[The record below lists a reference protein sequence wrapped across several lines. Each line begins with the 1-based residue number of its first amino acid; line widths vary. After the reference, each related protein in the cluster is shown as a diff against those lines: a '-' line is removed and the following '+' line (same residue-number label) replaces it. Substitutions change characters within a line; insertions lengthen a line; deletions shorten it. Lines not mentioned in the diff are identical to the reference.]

1 MVVSITH
8 GDRSMHAIV
17 RRGALFALAAFAL
30 AVPASARAQNVLAVT
45 GESTPAV
52 VQPAGPTVA
61 AASVAVQAL
70 PASSADASAEAAA
83 MQSRAGLGQSR
94 ALMFV
99 GLATLIAG
107 AVIGGDAGT
116 VIMIAGA
123 GIGLWG
129 LYQYLQ

>member
-1 MVVSITH
+1 
-8 GDRSMHAIV
+8 MHAIV
-17 RRGALFALAAFAL
+17 RRSALFALAAIAL

-45 GESTPAV
+45 GEGVPV
-52 VQPAGPTVA
+52 VAQPAGPTVA

-116 VIMIAGA
+116 IIMVAGA

>member
-1 MVVSITH
+1 
-8 GDRSMHAIV
+8 MHAMIP
-17 RRGALFALAAFAL
+17 RGALVALAAFAL
-30 AVPASARAQNVLAVT
+30 AVPASARAQNAVGVSDET
-45 GESTPAV
+45 VAAV
-52 VQPAGPTVA
+52 AQPSGPTVA

-116 VIMIAGA
+116 IIMVAGA

>member
-1 MVVSITH
+1 MPATI
-8 GDRSMHAIV
+8 
-17 RRGALFALAAFAL
+17 RRGALFALAAITL
-30 AVPASARAQNVLAVT
+30 AVPATARAQNVLAVT
-45 GESTPAV
+45 GEPTPAT

-70 PASSADASAEAAA
+70 PAASTDASAEAAA

-107 AVIGGDAGT
+107 AVIGGEAGT

>member
-1 MVVSITH
+1 
-8 GDRSMHAIV
+8 MHAIA
-17 RRGALFALAAFAL
+17 RRSALFALAALAL
-30 AVPASARAQNVLAVT
+30 AVPASAHAQNVLAIT

-52 VQPAGPTVA
+52 AQPAGPTVA
-61 AASVAVQAL
+61 AASVAVQTL
-70 PASSADASAEAAA
+70 PAVSADASAEAAA
-83 MQSRAGLGQSR
+83 MQARAGLGQSR

-116 VIMIAGA
+116 IIMVAGA

>member
-1 MVVSITH
+1 
-8 GDRSMHAIV
+8 MHAIA

-30 AVPASARAQNVLAVT
+30 AVPASARAQNALAVT
-45 GESTPAV
+45 GESAPVAASPV
-52 VQPAGPTVA
+52 GPTVA

-70 PASSADASAEAAA
+70 PAASADASAEAA

-116 VIMIAGA
+116 IIMVAGA

>member
-1 MVVSITH
+1 MPATI
-8 GDRSMHAIV
+8 
-17 RRGALFALAAFAL
+17 RRGALFALAAITL
-30 AVPASARAQNVLAVT
+30 AVPATARAQNVLAVT
-45 GESTPAV
+45 GEPTPAT

-70 PASSADASAEAAA
+70 PAASTDASAEAAA

-116 VIMIAGA
+116 IIMVAGA